1 MDTARGLSLVV
12 MRQAER
18 PVADAAGA
26 AAGAG

>member
-1 MDTARGLSLVV
+1 MDTAHGLMVV